1 MKRIIFLLLLFP
13 TAVLAQLK
21 VAEVFSSN
29 MVLQRDKPIF
39 IWGKGRPDDIIT
51 IEFGGYKKQVKAKAD
66 SAWKV
71 EFSKMK
77 ASVIP
82 HSIQISSGNEVLQL
96 SNILIGDLWL
106 CIGQSNMEWPMEKEM
121 YYKEE
126 QVNSQQPLLRFYNPQ
141 FIGKFFGGVPYTDSM
156 ARKLTPAGF
165 YAGKWEVSDTNT
177 VKGMSAVG
185 YYFGKEVLNKTKV
198 PVGLIHLAI
207 GGAPAETFIAKETLR
222 GNAAFTAKLKGNW
235 QENDQLPVWIRK
247 RGKEN
252 TESNKNVPED
262 ENGPNHAFKPGFA
275 YESGIAPITGLP
287 IKGILWYQGESNAQ
301 EADRVTEYAA
311 LLKLMINDYRAR
323 WHQPQMPFLGV
334 QLSSID
340 TMKYK
345 GQLWPEFRDQQ
356 RQLFTTIPNGGM
368 AVCSDIGALND
379 VHPINKKAV
388 GERLARLALNKTYG
402 FSAIVP
408 SGPLPEK
415 AVYKNASVIV
425 SFEYANRLGTSD
437 NQELCGFSV
446 DGQKTVA
453 AFIEGN
459 KVIIPVKEKP
469 DFLYYGW
476 KSYSDGNLVNGDQ
489 LPASTFKIEVQ

>member
-1 MKRIIFLLLLFP
+1 MKKIVLFLLLFP
-13 TAVLAQLK
+13 SVTLAQLK

-29 MVLQRDKPIF
+29 MVLQRDKPII
-39 IWGKGRPDDIIT
+39 IWGKGSPSAIVT
-51 IEFGGYKKQVKAKAD
+51 IAFAHHKKQTKVSAD
-66 SAWKV
+66 SLWKV

-82 HSIQISSGNEVLQL
+82 HSIRISSGNEIVQL
-96 SNILIGDLWL
+96 TNILIGDLWL

-121 YYKEE
+121 HYKQE
-126 QVNSQQPLLRFYNPQ
+126 QVNTQQPLLRFYNPQ
-141 FIGKFFGGVPYTDSM
+141 FIGKFLGGVAYTDSM
-156 ARKLTPAGF
+156 ARKLTPTGF

-222 GNAAFTAKLKGNW
+222 GNAAFAAKLKGNW
-235 QENDQLPVWIRK
+235 LENDQLPEWIRK

-252 TESNKNVPED
+252 TESNKNVPAD

-275 YESGIAPITGLP
+275 YEAGIAPITGMP

-356 RQLFTTIPNGGM
+356 LQLFTTIPNGGM

-379 VHPINKKAV
+379 VHPTNKKVV
-388 GERLARLALNKTYG
+388 GERLARWALTKTYG
-402 FSAIVP
+402 YSDIVP
-408 SGPLPEK
+408 SGPLPQT
-415 AVYKNASVIV
+415 AVYKNGSVIV
-425 SFEYANRLGTSD
+425 SFDYATALKTAD
-437 NQELCGFSV
+437 DHELCGFSV
-446 DGQKTVA
+446 DGKNSIP

-489 LPASTFKIEVQ
+489 LPASTFKIKVQ